1 MWWVHEKEASKGVFL
16 WDSSYNTFLCQ
27 PRYQEGAESPTLETT
42 EFDSSLSLQGKE
54 YCVLWMNH
62 FCADIMQDAAFNI
75 LRPLFFWAFIF
86 VFVSIFIIE
95 KTNTFCNLTS
105 SYVSSSQTS
114 PDPKDWATWVTIKGP
129 LGGRNLIIQKVLKPK
144 KSITSPHLEEGE
156 QLP

>member
-1 MWWVHEKEASKGVFL
+1 MCDGSMRKKHQKGSFCGPAVITPFCVSPDTKRELSPLPWKPPSLTVHWVSKAR
-16 WDSSYNTFLCQ
+16 NT
-27 PRYQEGAESPTLETT
+27 
-42 EFDSSLSLQGKE
+42 
-54 YCVLWMNH
+54 VLWMNH